1 MKTSLKTPL
10 ASVMAVAVMTVAAG
24 HALAQSTDPSAPKT
38 REQVRA
44 ELMEA
49 QRTGDILAN
58 DDSGKKLNELYPS
71 RYPAHAGTQGV
82 TRAEVKSEL
91 LDARRSGDMLAT
103 DDSGKKLNELYPSR
117 YPAQH
122 HAQGVSRAEVKSEL
136 LDAKRRGD
144 VIVQGDAGKKL
155 NELYPKPHMRKS
167 RMQ

>member
-1 MKTSLKTPL
+1 MKKSLKTPL

-24 HALAQSTDPSAPKT
+24 HAGAQAPDPSAPKT

-58 DDSGKKLNELYPS
+58 DDSGMKLNELYPS
-71 RYPAHAGTQGV
+71 RYPAHPGAQGV

-91 LDARRSGDMLAT
+91 FDA
-103 DDSGKKLNELYPSR
+103 
-117 YPAQH
+117 Q
-122 HAQGVSRAEVKSEL
+122 
-136 LDAKRRGD
+136 RRGD